1 MPMGFF
7 GYTPEEI
14 EEFFEIAEE
23 HKETYSF
30 YLKYILNWR
39 WVASFFG
46 AFLLSILL
54 DPIIIST
61 IYGGSFQRY
70 FALLFINYLVAISIL
85 SGDWYYVAMLL
96 SFSKN
101 KRLKFKA
108 FMNLVATSCVD
119 SLLSIAFLT
128 LFVLVLRY
136 NVMQLMLTLNDR
148 YNVPFEMLKGLFKNV
163 PFIILHY
170 LLLEKT

>member
-1 MPMGFF
+1 
-7 GYTPEEI
+7 
-14 EEFFEIAEE
+14 
-23 HKETYSF
+23 
-30 YLKYILNWR
+30 
-39 WVASFFG
+39 
-46 AFLLSILL
+46 
-54 DPIIIST
+54 
-61 IYGGSFQRY
+61 
-70 FALLFINYLVAISIL
+70 
-85 SGDWYYVAMLL
+85 LL

-170 LLLEKT
+170 LLL